1 MKIQYKKKIVKS
13 NLILGIVW
21 LLLGIVQMVVI
32 EDSNPF
38 HYAWFVMA
46 GIYLVLYFIQKNQKY
61 LTIKN
66 GVIKQDWPFGKEM
79 DLNEINQIRHLAGE
93 YLLKSNKKNSKL
105 TST

>member
-1 MKIQYKKKIVKS
+1 MRIQYKKKIVKS

-46 GIYLVLYFIQKNQKY
+46 GI
-61 LTIKN
+61 
-66 GVIKQDWPFGKEM
+66 
-79 DLNEINQIRHLAGE
+79 
-93 YLLKSNKKNSKL
+93 
-105 TST
+105 